1 MRQRLLGDA
10 RVDPDPRGFDGWSAL
25 HLAAGAGHLA
35 VVERL
40 LVLHF
45 GRVIGI
51 GAPAEI
57 MASREVQ
64 EIYLGVE
71 I

>member
-1 MRQRLLGDA
+1 MLH
-10 RVDPDPRGFDGWSAL
+10 AL
-25 HLAAGAGHLA
+25 TS

-57 MASREVQ
+57 MASRDVQ
-64 EIYLGVE
+64 EIYLGIE